1 MLIID
6 IAIIIIIVVMLS
18 YTTRHYR
25 FFWNR
30 MFEKQK
36 RCHDELAGSYKPSVS
51 ILIPAHNEEKVL
63 HSVLD
68 RLVESDYPKK
78 NGNYELIVIND
89 QSTDQTGQIADSYAE
104 KYPFVKVVHRTP
116 NSGSGKPEALN
127 VAFPFASNEIIL
139 CFDSDY
145 QPPKDCVQRLV
156 APFSDVEVGVVMGR
170 VVPMNTP
177 ESYLTR
183 LMDLERSGGYQVDQQ
198 ARYNLDL
205 LPQFGGTVGGF
216 RRSALKAVGGWDST
230 MLAEDTDLTYKV
242 FLRGWKVGYV
252 NLAECYEE
260 AVSSWDQ
267 KHKQLRRW
275 AIGHNQ
281 CLFKYFS
288 ETLTSPVLNWK
299 QKLDG
304 ILLLG
309 VYVAPVLMIIG
320 WILGIIS
327 YLFAPPWWSPFF
339 PALLFTLSYN
349 NVGNFAVFNEVGGS
363 VYLDKRGRSIWL
375 LPLAFFNFFG
385 YVLICTTAFFDS
397 VFLQAGKWRKTKR
410 TGNGTHHYN
419 NLVNNGNHKN
429 GNNKD
434 HWDKT
439 KRNGNGIRYYNNHPN
454 HKNGGGNGK

>member
-1 MLIID
+1 MILID
-6 IAIIIIIVVMLS
+6 VCIIIIIVVMLT
-18 YTTRHYR
+18 YTTRHYK

-30 MFEKQK
+30 MFEKQ
-36 RCHDELAGSYKPSVS
+36 RRGRDDLAGSYKPSVS

-63 HSVLD
+63 HSILD
-68 RLVESDYPKK
+68 RFVESDYPKE
-78 NGNYELIVIND
+78 NGNFEVIVIDD
-89 QSTDQTGQIADSYAE
+89 QSTDQSGTIADSYAAT
-104 KYPFVKVVHRTP
+104 YPFVKVVHR
-116 NSGSGKPEALN
+116 NEDSDRGKPEALN
-127 VAFPFASNEIIL
+127 TGLPFASNEIVL

-156 APFSDVEVGVVMGR
+156 APFSDVEVGAVMGR
-170 VVPMNTP
+170 VVPMNAP

-216 RRSALKAVGGWDST
+216 RRSALKAVGGWDPK
-230 MLAEDTDLTYKV
+230 MLAEDTDLTYQV

-252 NLAECYEE
+252 NFAECYEE

-267 KHKQLRRW
+267 KQKQLRRW

-281 CLFKYFS
+281 CLFKHFS
-288 ETLTSPVLNWK
+288 KTLTTPVLNWK

-309 VYVAPVLMIIG
+309 VYVAPVLMLLG

-327 YLFAPPWWSPFF
+327 YLFEAPWWSPFF

-363 VYLDKRGRSIWL
+363 VFLDKRGRSIWL
-375 LPLAFFNFFG
+375 LPLAFFNFFA
-385 YVLICTTAFFDS
+385 YVLICATAFFDS
-397 VFLQAGKWRKTKR
+397 VFIQAGEWKKSRR
-410 TGNGTHHYN
+410 TGNGTDHYN
-419 NLVNNGNHKN
+419 NLVNNRNNH
-429 GNNKD
+429 NNKNRW
-434 HWDKT
+434 HKT
-439 KRNGNGIRYYNNHPN
+439 ERNGNGFRYYNNRRN
-454 HKNGGGNGK
+454 HENGEGNGQ